1 MYITLKQFA
10 DKYPWPSLLA
20 LRSMYFDA
28 TKDKNDFLPAFS
40 KVGKRVLISPDK
52 FFSIVED
59 HGKTKEDHAR

>member
-1 MYITLKQFA
+1 
-10 DKYPWPSLLA
+10 
-20 LRSMYFDA
+20 MYFDA